1 MGPHEQS
8 TRRRSYTIY
17 TLQRIPGWGLETL
30 DGCVGWVLCAQ
41 GQWGKRD
48 MAGGSREVTK
58 VKQDWLHPAKER

>member
-1 MGPHEQS
+1 M
-8 TRRRSYTIY
+8 
-17 TLQRIPGWGLETL
+17 